1 MNEELAGAVSSAI
14 TSGTHIYPF
23 CLAFAAAWAL
33 LLYLALRRWRK
44 PRARRL
50 QLPARLQAALSAVF
64 IAVALIHLAHE
75 VYKARQ
81 QGAELAAA
89 AEAGELAACPGVCF
103 QTGEGAWRSARS
115 PLMGDLTTFIVV
127 PHGQGQQQRPCLL
140 TTAGIG
146 DKIIAAIE
154 VRGYNV
160 ARPFEPGRPPAARPP
175 AAPAVATGIE

>member
-23 CLAFAAAWAL
+23 CLAFAAAWAI

-50 QLPARLQAALSAVF
+50 QLPARVQAALSAAF
-64 IAVALIHLAHE
+64 IAVALIHLAHG
-75 VYKARQ
+75 VYKARL

-115 PLMGDLTTFIVV
+115 PLMGEITTFIVV
-127 PHGQGQQQRPCLL
+127 PHDPGLQQRPCLL
-140 TTAGIG
+140 TSASVGERIV
-146 DKIIAAIE
+146 AAIE

-160 ARPFEPGRPPAARPP
+160 ARPFEAGRRPDARAPSD
-175 AAPAVATGIE
+175 PAVAAGGE